1 LNGKVAAREAARMF
15 GAGINAPAGERAKF
29 KMRQTEFPISVQKEK
44 ILNFEF

>member
-29 KMRQTEFPISVQKEK
+29 KIRHSKFPICVQKEK